1 MNRGRPSAVM
11 QTLERRCWLLLENER
26 RADDWVAAAQ
36 DDDHAASPVSAH
48 ASVLPHVE
56 EKLRG
61 VQSIT
66 DRALSELDS
75 QALLEALVERVRDA
89 LQADTA
95 AVLLLDH
102 PSGQLVA
109 TAASGLEE
117 EVQQGVRIHIGR
129 GFAGRIAA
137 QGAPVVLDEVD
148 HTKVVN
154 PILLSKGIRSL
165 MGAPLIANGAV
176 IGVLHV
182 GTLKPRRFTT
192 DDVDLLQLAADRSA
206 MAVQA
211 LQAQLDR
218 MAASALQRSLL
229 PSDLP
234 SVPGLSMAARYVPG
248 AGNVGGDWYDVFPLP
263 SGELC
268 AVIGDVAGSGLR
280 AAAIMGRVRSALRAY
295 ALESCNPAEIL
306 GRLEAKLAYF
316 EPDAMVT
323 LLCAIF
329 NRSGDQVRIASA
341 GHLPPILARPGQAA
355 VPAEIASDLLIGVP
369 EVTARHVTSL
379 DFPAGATLCLY
390 TDGLIERRGQPIDDG
405 IRKLCAAVPT
415 GDPEVACACVM
426 AAMADG
432 MRTDDV
438 ALLIIRREPG
448 QVEGSSAR
456 TGGSG

>member
-1 MNRGRPSAVM
+1 M
-11 QTLERRCWLLLENER
+11 LENER
-26 RADDWVAAAQ
+26 RPVGWVSAPKGH
-36 DDDHAASPVSAH
+36 DGTGSAASAR
-48 ASVLPHVE
+48 SVLLPDAE
-56 EKLRG
+56 ERLRG

-75 QALLEALVERVRDA
+75 QALLDELVERVRET

-102 PSGQLVA
+102 PASHLVA

-117 EVQQGVRIHIGR
+117 EVQQGVRIHIGT

-137 QGAPVVLDEVD
+137 QGSPVVLDEVD

-154 PILLSKGIRSL
+154 PILLGKGIRSL
-165 MGAPLIANGAV
+165 MGAPLVVNGAV

-182 GTLKPRRFTT
+182 GTLKPRLFTSG
-192 DDVDLLQLAADRSA
+192 DVDLLQLAADRA
-206 MAVQA
+206 ALAVQA

-218 MAASALQRSLL
+218 AAASALQRSLL

-248 AGNVGGDWYDVFPLP
+248 TGNVGGDWYDVFMLP

-295 ALESCNPAEIL
+295 ALESSDPAEIVT
-306 GRLEAKLAYF
+306 RLERKLRYF

-323 LLCAIF
+323 LLCAVIS
-329 NRSGDQVRIASA
+329 RSLDRIRISSA
-341 GHLPPILARPGQAA
+341 GHLPPVLARPGQPSATAA
-355 VPAEIASDLLIGVP
+355 IVSDILIGVP
-369 EVTARHVTSL
+369 DMRARHVSRV
-379 DFPAGATLCLY
+379 DFPEGATLCLY
-390 TDGLIERRGQPIDDG
+390 TDGLVERRDRPIDQG
-405 IRKLCAAVPT
+405 ISKLCANVPV
-415 GDPEVACACVM
+415 GDPEAACAHVM

-432 MRTDDV
+432 SPHADDV
-438 ALLIIRREPG
+438 ALLVIRREPTPDSDLAPS
-448 QVEGSSAR
+448 EPGSS
-456 TGGSG
+456 G

>member
-1 MNRGRPSAVM
+1 
-11 QTLERRCWLLLENER
+11 LLENER
-26 RADDWVAAAQ
+26 RPDDWVSAAKGHDGAGS
-36 DDDHAASPVSAH
+36 AASAPSA
-48 ASVLPHVE
+48 VLPDLE
-56 EKLRG
+56 ERLRG

-75 QALLEALVERVRDA
+75 QALLDELVERVREA

-102 PSGQLVA
+102 PSGHLVA

-137 QGAPVVLDEVD
+137 QGSPVVLDEVD

-154 PILLSKGIRSL
+154 PILLAKGITSL
-165 MGAPLIANGAV
+165 MGAPLVVNGAV

-182 GTLKPRRFTT
+182 GTLKPRLFTS
-192 DDVDLLQLAADRSA
+192 DDVDLLQLAADRA
-206 MAVQA
+206 ALAVQA

-218 MAASALQRSLL
+218 AAASALQRSLL

-248 AGNVGGDWYDVFPLP
+248 TGNIGGDWYDVFVLP

-295 ALESCNPAEIL
+295 ALETSDPAEIIT
-306 GRLEAKLAYF
+306 RLERKLRYF

-323 LLCAIF
+323 LLCAVFSLSLDRI
-329 NRSGDQVRIASA
+329 RIASA
-341 GHLPPILARPGQAA
+341 GHLPPVLARPGQPAA
-355 VPAEIASDLLIGVP
+355 TAAIVSDILIGVP
-369 EVTARHVTSL
+369 DLRARHVSGL
-379 DFPAGATLCLY
+379 DFPEGATLCLY
-390 TDGLIERRGQPIDDG
+390 TDGLVERRNWPIDEG
-405 IRKLCAAVPT
+405 ISKLCANVPV
-415 GDPEVACACVM
+415 GDPEVACAHVM
-426 AAMADG
+426 AAMTDG
-432 MRTDDV
+432 SPHADDV
-438 ALLIIRREPG
+438 ALLLIRREPTLGSG
-448 QVEGSSAR
+448 QAWSEP
-456 TGGSG
+456 GGS

>member
-1 MNRGRPSAVM
+1 M
-11 QTLERRCWLLLENER
+11 LENER
-26 RADDWVAAAQ
+26 RPDYRVVAAGELMP
-36 DDDHAASPVSAH
+36 D
-48 ASVLPHVE
+48 LE

-66 DRALSELDS
+66 DRALSELDT
-75 QALLEALVERVRDA
+75 QALLDALVERVRET
-89 LQADTA
+89 LQVDTA

-117 EVQQGVRIHIGR
+117 EVRQGVRIYLGQ

-165 MGAPLIANGAV
+165 MGAPLIANGVV

-182 GTLKPRRFTT
+182 GTLAPRKFTS
-192 DDVDLLQLAADRSA
+192 DDVDLLQLAADRA
-206 MAVQA
+206 ALAVQA
-211 LQAQLDR
+211 VQAQLDR
-218 MAASALQRSLL
+218 AAASALQRSLL

-234 SVPGLSMAARYVPG
+234 AVPGLSMAARYVAG
-248 AGNVGGDWYDVFPLP
+248 TGNVGGDWYDVFVLP

-295 ALESCNPAEIL
+295 ALESSDPAEIL
-306 GRLEAKLAYF
+306 GRLERKVRYF

-323 LLCAIF
+323 VLCAVF
-329 NRSGDQVRIASA
+329 SHSLDEVRIASA
-341 GHLPPILARPGQAA
+341 GHLPPVLVRPGEAA
-355 VPAEIASDLLIGVP
+355 APATIVSDLLIGVP
-369 EVTARHVTSL
+369 EVRARHVTSV
-379 DFPAGATLCLY
+379 DFPVGATLCLY
-390 TDGLIERRGQPIDDG
+390 TDGLVERRDQSIDYG
-405 IRKLCAAVPT
+405 ISKLCAAVPI

-432 MRTDDV
+432 DPRTDDV
-438 ALLIIRREPG
+438 ALLVIRHEPG
-448 QVEGSSAR
+448 EQWAPHAQP
-456 TGGSG
+456 GGI

>member
-1 MNRGRPSAVM
+1 M
-11 QTLERRCWLLLENER
+11 QTLERRCQLLLDNER
-26 RADDWVAAAQ
+26 RPEDWVAAQ
-36 DDDHAASPVSAH
+36 DNDQAARPTSAR
-48 ASVLPHVE
+48 AGVLPHFE

-75 QALLEALVERVRDA
+75 QALLEALVERVREA
-89 LQADTA
+89 LQADTS

-117 EVQQGVRIHIGR
+117 EVQQGVRIHIGQ

-137 QGAPVVLDEVD
+137 QGTPVILDEVD

-192 DDVDLLQLAADRSA
+192 DDVDLLQLAADRAA

-211 LQAQLDR
+211 LQGQLDR
-218 MAASALQRSLL
+218 AAASALQRSLL

-234 SVPGLSMAARYVPG
+234 SVPGLSMATRYVPG
-248 AGNVGGDWYDVFPLP
+248 TGNVGGDWYDVFPLP

-295 ALESCNPAEIL
+295 ALESSDPAEIL
-306 GRLEAKLAYF
+306 SRLEKKLRYF
-316 EPDAMVT
+316 EPDVMVT
-323 LLCAIF
+323 LLCAVF
-329 NRSGDQVRIASA
+329 SRSGDQVRMASA

-355 VPAEIASDLLIGVP
+355 VPADIVSDLLIGVP
-369 EVTARHVTSL
+369 EVTARHITAV

-390 TDGLIERRGQPIDDG
+390 TDGLIERRGQAIDDG

-438 ALLIIRREPG
+438 ALLIISREPG
-448 QVEGSSAR
+448 QVPGSAAGP
-456 TGGSG
+456 GGAA

>member
-1 MNRGRPSAVM
+1 M
-11 QTLERRCWLLLENER
+11 LENER
-26 RADDWVAAAQ
+26 RPDDWVSAAKGHDGAGS
-36 DDDHAASPVSAH
+36 AAPSA
-48 ASVLPHVE
+48 VLPDLE
-56 EKLRG
+56 ERLRD

-75 QALLEALVERVRDA
+75 QALLDELVERVREA

-102 PSGQLVA
+102 PSGHLVA

-137 QGAPVVLDEVD
+137 QGSPVVLDEVD

-154 PILLSKGIRSL
+154 PILLAKGIRSL
-165 MGAPLIANGAV
+165 MGAPLVVNGAV

-182 GTLKPRRFTT
+182 GTLKPRLFTS
-192 DDVDLLQLAADRSA
+192 DDVDLLQLAADRA
-206 MAVQA
+206 ALAVQA

-218 MAASALQRSLL
+218 AAASALQRSLL

-248 AGNVGGDWYDVFPLP
+248 TGSVGGDWYDVSCSP

-295 ALESCNPAEIL
+295 ALETSDPAEIIT
-306 GRLEAKLAYF
+306 RLERKLRYF

-323 LLCAIF
+323 LLCAVFSLSLDRI
-329 NRSGDQVRIASA
+329 RIASA
-341 GHLPPILARPGQAA
+341 GHLPPVLARPGQPAA
-355 VPAEIASDLLIGVP
+355 TAAIVSDILIGVP
-369 EVTARHVTSL
+369 DLRARHVSDI
-379 DFPAGATLCLY
+379 DFPEGATLCLY
-390 TDGLIERRGQPIDDG
+390 TDGLVERRSWPIDEG
-405 IRKLCAAVPT
+405 ISKLCANVPSVT
-415 GDPEVACACVM
+415 PRLPAP
-426 AAMADG
+426 
-432 MRTDDV
+432 T
-438 ALLIIRREPG
+438 
-448 QVEGSSAR
+448 
-456 TGGSG
+456 